1 MSPIYPITRLAALIM
16 AVDNDAD
23 QEELDILTNLPKRMA
38 AHIESR
44 SGVSMKFT
52 ISIGRSSR
60 TSKSYSEMNDESEH
74 VISKEEIAEIANET
88 IQEYNDIENDDELNK
103 WIKGIADSIEGEDLR
118 FQSLKLF
125 ADMTA
130 ADNVISDEELDIL
143 QDIAVYWD
151 LKEDLADFLFMKTK
165 EEWIW
170 KKGKI
175 LRE

>member
-1 MSPIYPITRLAALIM
+1 
-16 AVDNDAD
+16 
-23 QEELDILTNLPKRMA
+23 
-38 AHIESR
+38 
-44 SGVSMKFT
+44 
-52 ISIGRSSR
+52 
-60 TSKSYSEMNDESEH
+60 
-74 VISKEEIAEIANET
+74 
-88 IQEYNDIENDDELNK
+88 
-103 WIKGIADSIEGEDLR
+103 
-118 FQSLKLF
+118 
-125 ADMTA
+125 MTA

>member
-52 ISIGRSSR
+52 ISIGGSRS
-60 TSKSYSEMNDESEH
+60 SKSYSEMNDESEH
-74 VISKEEIAEIANET
+74 VISSGEIAEIANET

-103 WIKGIADSIEGEDLR
+103 WIKEMADSIE
-118 FQSLKLF
+118 
-125 ADMTA
+125 
-130 ADNVISDEELDIL
+130 
-143 QDIAVYWD
+143 
-151 LKEDLADFLFMKTK
+151 
-165 EEWIW
+165 
-170 KKGKI
+170 
-175 LRE
+175 

>member
-1 MSPIYPITRLAALIM
+1 MSPIYPMTKLAALIM

-38 AHIESR
+38 AHIENR

-52 ISIGRSSR
+52 ISIGGSRS
-60 TSKSYSEMNDESEH
+60 SKSYSEMDDESEH
-74 VISKEEIAEIANET
+74 VISSGEIAEIANET
-88 IQEYNDIENDDELNK
+88 IREYNDIENDDELNK
-103 WIKGIADSIEGEDLR
+103 WIKEMADSIEGEDLR

-151 LKEDLADFLFMKTK
+151 LKEDLADFLFMK
-165 EEWIW
+165 
-170 KKGKI
+170 
-175 LRE
+175 

>member
-1 MSPIYPITRLAALIM
+1 MSPIYPITKLAALIM

-44 SGVSMKFT
+44 AGVSMTFT
-52 ISIGRSSR
+52 ISIGGSSR

-74 VISKEEIAEIANET
+74 VISSEEIAQIANET
-88 IQEYNDIENDDELNK
+88 IQEYNDIDEDDLDE
-103 WIKGIADSIEGEDLR
+103 WIKEMADSIEGEDLR

-125 ADMTA
+125 ADMTS
-130 ADNVISDEELDIL
+130 ADNIISDEELDIL

-151 LKEDLADFLFMKTK
+151 LKDDLADFLFMKTK

>member
-1 MSPIYPITRLAALIM
+1 MSPVYPITKLAALIM

-38 AHIESR
+38 AHIEDR
-44 SGVSMKFT
+44 SGVSMTFT
-52 ISIGRSSR
+52 ISIGGSSR
-60 TSKSYSEMNDESEH
+60 TSKSYNEMNDESEH
-74 VISKEEIAEIANET
+74 VISSEEIAQIANET
-88 IQEYNDIENDDELNK
+88 IQEYNEIDDDDDLNN
-103 WIKGIADSIEGEDLR
+103 WIKELADSIEGEDLR

-125 ADMTA
+125 TDMTA
-130 ADNVISDEELDIL
+130 ADNIISDEELDIL

-170 KKGKI
+170 KKSKI
-175 LRE
+175 LRA